1 MARQS
6 EDSRPVPRTSGRA
19 LHVLYSFPH
28 AFGSPGIGETAWN
41 QVHELV
47 KAGHHVTLVAASVA
61 RPVPRLTALE
71 QTLIVGGRRVPHR
84 AIGRMRAFAW
94 HDLLAARLVNRGTFD
109 VVHAWPLASARTLL
123 AARAKQIP
131 GLREV
136 PNTHTAHAYDV
147 VGREYAKLGL
157 AIPQGWSHH
166 FDGERLFLEDREYQA
181 AHALLVPSDA
191 VARTF
196 LERGFDASRLIRHRY
211 GFDPAAIR
219 VPIRDDTTRPFTAVF
234 LGRCEPRKG
243 LHYALDAWLSSK
255 ASADGRFL
263 IYGDFVPGYRA
274 MLEEQ
279 LSHPSVEVKGFADRP
294 SKAYAQADILL
305 LPTVEEGSA
314 LVTYEAQGAG
324 VIPLVSTA
332 SGAVVEHAVNGLV
345 HRPGDVDMLSSQID
359 LVHGSERWR
368 RALRQGVLAQAPALT
383 WEAASTVLVD
393 GYRKAIAELNPGN
406 YHGRPSEL
414 HPGTG
419 DYPELRRGL
428 PDGSPNIATVT
439 CSWADTRWAAIRGS
453 RAHGASG

>member
-6 EDSRPVPRTSGRA
+6 EDSRPVPRGSGQA
-19 LHVLYSFPH
+19 IHVLYSFPH

-47 KAGHHVTLVAASVA
+47 KSGHHVTLVTASVA
-61 RPVPRLTALE
+61 RPVPRLSALE

-94 HDLLAARLVNRGTFD
+94 HDLLAARLVHRGTFD
-109 VVHAWPLASARTLL
+109 IVHAWPLASARTLI
-123 AARAKQIP
+123 AARAKGIP

-157 AIPQGWSHH
+157 AVPPGWSHH
-166 FDGERLFLEDREYQA
+166 FDGERLIVEDREYAA
-181 AHALLVPSDA
+181 AHAMLVPSDA
-191 VARTF
+191 VATTF
-196 LERGFDASRLIRHRY
+196 LERGFDSSRLIRHRY

-219 VPIRDDTTRPFTAVF
+219 LPIRDDPSRRFTAVF

-255 ASADGRFL
+255 ASQAGRFL

-274 MLEEQ
+274 LLAQQ
-279 LSHPSVEVKGFADRP
+279 LAHPSVEVKGFTDRP

-305 LPTVEEGSA
+305 LPTIEEGSA

-324 VIPLVSTA
+324 VIPLVSAA
-332 SGAVVEHAVNGLV
+332 SGAVVDHAVNGLV
-345 HRPGDVDMLSSQID
+345 HSPGDVDMLSSQID
-359 LVHGSERWR
+359 LVHGSDRWR

-393 GYRKAIAELNPGN
+393 GYREAIAALRPDG

-419 DYPELRRGL
+419 DYPELRHGL
-428 PDGSPNIATVT
+428 PDEPPSIGTVAR
-439 CSWADTRWAAIRGS
+439 SLAVPRWARGS
-453 RAHGASG
+453 RVHGASG